1 MTLDFL
7 EVCGRLGPSGLVVAD
22 CTVALALF
30 SCLDLN

>member
-7 EVCGRLGPSGLVVAD
+7 ELCGRLGPSGLVVAD
-22 CTVALALF
+22 CRVDVALF